1 MKERG
6 DKVLGEERRDL
17 LLQWLKQ
24 SASPLTGSYLAKK
37 TNVSRQVIV
46 QDISLLKARN
56 EPIMATAH
64 GYLYFQTVPSNKKYS
79 RIIACQHSS
88 EETIDELNTIVDFGV
103 TVKDVTIEHPVY
115 GDLTGAI
122 MLKNRH
128 DVEQFKNKVQET
140 NASYLL
146 ELTDGVHLHTIEAD
160 SEVQLDQV
168 CLALE
173 NKGYL
178 LPRS

>member
-1 MKERG
+1 MKDKG

-24 SASPLTGSYLAKK
+24 SETPLTGSYLAKQ

-56 EPIMATAH
+56 EPIMATSN
-64 GYLYFQTVPSNKKYS
+64 GYLYFQPVSSQQKYT

-88 EETIDELNTIVDFGV
+88 DDTIDELNTIVDYGV

-115 GDLTGAI
+115 GDLTGVI
-122 MLKNRH
+122 MIQSRH
-128 DVEQFKNKVQET
+128 DVEQFINKVRET
-140 NASYLL
+140 NAAYLL
-146 ELTDGVHLHTIEAD
+146 ELTDGVHLHTLEAD
-160 SEVQLDQV
+160 SEDQLDQA
-168 CLALE
+168 CRALE
-173 NKGYL
+173 GKGYL
-178 LPRS
+178 LSRS

>member
-1 MKERG
+1 MKDKG

-24 SASPLTGSYLAKK
+24 SETPLTGSHLAKQ

-56 EPIMATAH
+56 EPIMATSN
-64 GYLYFQTVPSNKKYS
+64 GYLYFQTVSSKQKYT

-88 EETIDELNTIVDFGV
+88 DETVDELNTIVDYGV

-115 GDLTGAI
+115 GDLTGVI
-122 MLKNRH
+122 MIQNRH
-128 DVEQFKNKVQET
+128 DVEQFINKVRET
-140 NASYLL
+140 NAAYLL
-146 ELTDGVHLHTIEAD
+146 ELTDGVHLHTLEAD
-160 SEVQLDQV
+160 SEDQLDQA
-168 CLALE
+168 CRALE
-173 NKGYL
+173 GKGYL
-178 LPRS
+178 LSRS